1 MSNFTYHSVQPE
13 NLKDDYVEYDNVDF
27 VLSFPQHKLNLGSLR
42 LEGRWKVQYS
52 GADLQ
57 ANETNKAKEIYFD
70 HFVGAHATIESITT
84 QVQGATIENYTD
96 YGRWVKMSTTATADQ
111 GDMMNSENVCE
122 MKAPFKL
129 MTNNLLKGEIT
140 ETEQTGVRNY
150 TDFSIKLNNCL
161 NSTQDQL
168 PYTRSGDIRVSINLA
183 RTGAIFHGKDV
194 DNNLT
199 WSLQELRLAFTS
211 VMDDGMSTEA
221 IPMRRKLSI
230 KQSLQSS
237 FANVSVRV
245 PAVCSAV
252 SCSLLAQGKENSL
265 RDNTQA
271 LEKINGLTQLQFMF
285 NDSTNSYVSYLIKN
299 NSEVID
305 RYIDSLLDTGNNALS
320 IANMQSNN
328 GYGVGLNF
336 DDMVDLSN
344 QKFNLQVSSAITSAT
359 PMILYMY
366 FHSVVSL

>member
-13 NLKDDYVEYDNVDF
+13 NLKDDYVEYDNIDF

-42 LEGRWKVQYS
+42 LEGRWKVQYDS
-52 GADLQ
+52 KDLNHADNQ
-57 ANETNKAKEIYFD
+57 AKEVYFD
-70 HFVGAHATIESITT
+70 HFVGAHAAVESITT
-84 QVQGATIENYTD
+84 QVQGSTIENYTD
-96 YGRWVKMSTTATADQ
+96 YARWVKMSTTATADQ

-122 MKAPFKL
+122 MKAPFRL
-129 MTNNLLKGEIT
+129 MTNNLLKGEVT
-140 ETEQTGVRNY
+140 ETEKAGVLNY
-150 TDFSIKLNNCL
+150 QDFSIKINNCL
-161 NSTQDQL
+161 NSSREQL
-168 PYTRSGDIRVSINLA
+168 PYSRSGDIRVSINLA
-183 RTGAIFHGKDV
+183 RTGAVFHGKDV
-194 DNNLT
+194 DSKLT
-199 WSLQELRLAFTS
+199 YSLRELTLKFTS
-211 VMDDGMSTEA
+211 VTDDGQSSDP
-221 IPMRRKLSI
+221 IPMRRKLAI

-265 RDNTQA
+265 RDNTTA
-271 LEKINGLTQLQFMF
+271 LEKVEGLTQLQFMF

-320 IANMQSNN
+320 ITNMQNN
-328 GYGVGLNF
+328 NSYGVGLNF
-336 DDMVDLSN
+336 DDQVDLSS
-344 QKFNLQVSSAITSAT
+344 QKFNLQVTSAITSAT

>member
-13 NLKDDYVEYDNVDF
+13 NLKDNYVEYDNIDF
-27 VLSFPQHKLNLGSLR
+27 VLSFPEHKLNLGSLR
-42 LEGRWKVQYS
+42 LEGSWRVQYDS
-52 GADLQ
+52 KDL
-57 ANETNKAKEIYFD
+57 NHPDNKEKEIYYD

-84 QVQGATIENYTD
+84 QVQGVTIENYTD
-96 YGRWVKMSTTATADQ
+96 YSRWVKMSTTATADQ
-111 GDMMNSENVCE
+111 GDMQNSENVCE
-122 MKAPFKL
+122 MKAPFRL

-140 ETEQTGVRNY
+140 PTEQDGVLNY
-150 TDFSIKLNNCL
+150 QDFSIKINNCL
-161 NSTQDQL
+161 NSSREQL
-168 PYTRSGDIRVSINLA
+168 PYSRSGDIRVSINLA
-183 RTGAIFHGKDV
+183 RTGAVYHGKDV
-194 DNNLT
+194 DSLLT
-199 WSLQELRLAFTS
+199 WSLQDLRLAFTS
-211 VMDDGMSTEA
+211 TMDDGQSTEPVA
-221 IPMRRKLSI
+221 MRRKLSI

-265 RDNTQA
+265 RDNTTA
-271 LEKINGLTQLQFMF
+271 LEKIEGLTQLQFMF

-305 RYIDSLLDTGNNALS
+305 RYIDSILDTGNNALS
-320 IANMQSNN
+320 ITNMQNNN

-336 DDMVDLSN
+336 DDQVDLSN
-344 QKFNLQVSSAITSAT
+344 QKFNLQVTSAITSAS

>member
-13 NLKDDYVEYDNVDF
+13 NLKDNYVEYDNIDF
-27 VLSFPQHKLNLGSLR
+27 VLAFPQHKLNLGSIR
-42 LEGRWKVQYS
+42 LEGKWKVQYS

-57 ANETNKAKEIYFD
+57 ANETNKAKQIYYD
-70 HFVGAHATIESITT
+70 HFTGAHATIESVTT
-84 QVQGATIENYTD
+84 QVQGSTIENYTD
-96 YGRWVKMSTTATADQ
+96 YARWVKMSTTATADQ

-122 MKAPFKL
+122 MKTPFRL

-140 ETEQTGVRNY
+140 ETEQAGVRNY
-150 TDFSIKLNNCL
+150 QDFSIKLNHCL
-161 NSTQDQL
+161 NSSSDQL
-168 PYTRSGDIRVSINLA
+168 PYSRTGDIRVSINLA
-183 RTGAIFHGKDV
+183 RTGAVFFGKDV
-194 DNNLT
+194 DANVT
-199 WSLQELRLAFTS
+199 YSLQDLRLAFTS
-211 VMDDGMSTEA
+211 VMDDGQSTA
-221 IPMRRKLSI
+221 QIPLRRKLAI
-230 KQSLQSS
+230 KQSLQSG

-265 RDNTQA
+265 TENTQA
-271 LEKINGLTQLQFMF
+271 LEKVPALTQAQFMF

-320 IANMQSNN
+320 VQNMEANN
-328 GYGVGLNF
+328 GYGMGLNF

-344 QKFNLQVSSAITSAT
+344 QKFNLQVTSSINSAT
-359 PMILYMY
+359 AMILYMY